1 VAKTIDPGELP
12 SALQQA
18 AQANVFRVYG
28 IPEDGPAAA
37 DEAGL
42 SKQEL
47 VILKALVSGRSNRQI
62 AKEMWL
68 AEQTVK
74 FHLSNIYRK
83 IGVRNRT
90 EAVRY
95 AYRHGLLEN
104 PALEPTRQQSSGSG
118 RRGG

>member
-1 VAKTIDPGELP
+1 MFAGTDEPGAMTAASEGGAAAFVATTIDPGELP

-47 VILKALVSGRSNRQI
+47 V
-62 AKEMWL
+62 
-68 AEQTVK
+68 
-74 FHLSNIYRK
+74 
-83 IGVRNRT
+83 
-90 EAVRY
+90 EAVACSPR
-95 AYRHGLLEN
+95 
-104 PALEPTRQQSSGSG
+104 
-118 RRGG
+118 